1 MRGRSPR
8 SSRAARALGQEFIA
22 LSDVFLDS
30 PKVYQTLLDR
40 GRPRSRSGNQFRHP
54 FRRLAR
60 FGPQR
65 RTQVRAGGIP
75 RAAAGSQVLAFE
87 ISDCTERGI
96 PPSECVR
103 LVLQGERGEAER
115 SSCLVTPGGRVRGS
129 GPI

>member
-30 PKVYQTLLDR
+30 PKVYQTLLESDVQDR
-40 GRPRSRSGNQFRHP
+40 GQETVRHP

-60 FGPQR
+60 SGPQR

-75 RAAAGSQVLAFE
+75 RPAAGSQVLSFE

-96 PPSECVR
+96 PPSERVR

-115 SSCLVTPGGRVRGS
+115 SSCLVTPGGRVRGLGS
-129 GPI
+129 I